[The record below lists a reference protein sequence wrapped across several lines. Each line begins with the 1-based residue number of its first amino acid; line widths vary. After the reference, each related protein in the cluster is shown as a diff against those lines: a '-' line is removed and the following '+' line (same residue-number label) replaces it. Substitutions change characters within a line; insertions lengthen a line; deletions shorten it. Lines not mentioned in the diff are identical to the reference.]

1 MSKII
6 GTIEL
11 RCVRALEYSMSHDLS
26 VSILHFL
33 HKLPSQRDAC
43 FLANT
48 LAVVEAPAAPGSDA
62 VGSKRKRS

>member
-1 MSKII
+1 MF
-6 GTIEL
+6 
-11 RCVRALEYSMSHDLS
+11 HDLS

-33 HKLPSQRDAC
+33 HKVPSQRDAC

-48 LAVVEAPAAPGSDA
+48 LAVVEVPAAPGSDA